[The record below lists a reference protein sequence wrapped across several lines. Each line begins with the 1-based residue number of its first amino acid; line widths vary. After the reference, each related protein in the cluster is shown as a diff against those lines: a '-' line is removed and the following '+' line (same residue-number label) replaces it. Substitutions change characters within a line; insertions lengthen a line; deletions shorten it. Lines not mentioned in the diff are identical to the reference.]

1 MKNHLTK
8 ILCVLLIVSVFVNI
22 FAISSNRRQQREME
36 RIDSQLIQNINNA
49 IHRTVFTLRGFI
61 ENNEKET
68 LIYVADNLTLLESI
82 ISTRGELR
90 NVPVSP
96 FVRFSTM
103 GDFLVSG
110 GWVNGRYI
118 DAIFD
123 DGIVDENELNSLIYL
138 EYALWNILFVP
149 STAIPTQNSI
159 TAFNER
165 FSDFVRF
172 LFGSEPQRYNL
183 F

>member
-1 MKNHLTK
+1 
-8 ILCVLLIVSVFVNI
+8 
-22 FAISSNRRQQREME
+22 ME
-36 RIDSQLIQNINNA
+36 RIDSQLFVNINSA
-49 IHRTVFTLRGFI
+49 IHETVFSLRSFI

-68 LIYVADNLTLLESI
+68 LIDVANNLTLLESI

-90 NVPVSP
+90 NVPASP
-96 FVRFSTM
+96 FVRFSDM
-103 GDFLVSG
+103 GGFLVSG
-110 GWVNGRYI
+110 GWISGRYI
-118 DAIFD
+118 DAIFY
-123 DGIVDENELNSLIYL
+123 DGIVDENEINSLIYL

-149 STAIPTQNSI
+149 STAIPVQNSI

-165 FSDFVRF
+165 FSDFIRF